1 MTPAPYGH
9 AGRCGACGKDYSGD
23 TALAVANQI
32 AACHGHRSYR
42 VTGTAYTTGAPVVN
56 RAVAPRF
63 PLFDGRPAAVA
74 LNQDWGTDDAR

>member
-42 VTGTAYTTGAPVVN
+42 VTGTAYTVAP
-56 RAVAPRF
+56 ASGPRF
-63 PLFDGRPAAVA
+63 PLFDGRTAAVA
-74 LNQDWGTDDAR
+74 LNQEWGTDDAR